1 MRKVEVNIHIKNESQ
16 LKKAI
21 ELLEEYNQNMAEG
34 TFFLTDECNN
44 KLYFSEEMNDWG
56 IGSGGFGGFDRAT
69 ISLAKLKT
77 ILNLEL

>member
-34 TFFLTDECNN
+34 TFFLKDECKN
-44 KLYFSEEMNDWG
+44 KLYFSEVMNDWG
-56 IGSGGFGGFDRAT
+56 LGFGGFDRAT

-77 ILNLEL
+77 ILNSEL